1 MIKVFEMFSGYGGA
15 SFALKKANIPFEC
28 IGHSEIDK
36 FAIQCYNL
44 NFPNIRNFGDC
55 TKINPNELPDFDLLT
70 GGFPCQD
77 VSIAGKRDLSKGRT
91 NLYIEILRIA
101 KAKKP
106 KYMLLENVKGLLS
119 IEVEDRKLVN
129 IIVSDLQKI
138 GYGVCWK
145 ILNSKDYGIPQNRER
160 IWLVCK
166 LGGWEF
172 GEFQFP
178 NKESLKIFVKD
189 ILEMEVDK
197 KYNLS
202 KKQIEAIAKRLRCE
216 RGMMIKG
223 NISSTLSARD
233 YKFGGK
239 RIQFDVSGKGYN
251 SEEDRAYN
259 SEGVLCCIPNSHPQ
273 NKVNIF
279 SLFPRNGNPNQGGTG
294 QLVKSDGTSYCVDT
308 GNCQAIELNIE
319 EDNLIINSLMI
330 FRRLTPKECFRLMG
344 FLNDEINLDGISDT
358 QQYKLAGNG
367 WDINLVSKIFR
378 QMFKKK
384 GELELNKIY
393 CEDALELLKKIPD
406 NSVDLVLTDPPY
418 ELDWKQSI
426 HFKNR
431 KSMFHHKEET
441 QKWDKGVKELYEL
454 IFKEFNRI
462 IKFTGSVILFT
473 RSEYITY
480 AVDSSKKNGFD
491 NKATIIWHK
500 TNPMPQVRKKNYL
513 SSVETILWVVRYNEK
528 KCPFIFNFKTQNE
541 MHNFIEMPLCGGNER
556 TEHPTQKPL
565 KLIKHLLEIH
575 SNPDN
580 LVLDCFAGSGT
591 TAVACKQLGRKFIGC
606 DISQEYV
613 DIANKRLSQGVL
625 NL

>member
-1 MIKVFEMFSGYGGA
+1 
-15 SFALKKANIPFEC
+15 
-28 IGHSEIDK
+28 
-36 FAIQCYNL
+36 
-44 NFPNIRNFGDC
+44 
-55 TKINPNELPDFDLLT
+55 
-70 GGFPCQD
+70 
-77 VSIAGKRDLSKGRT
+77 
-91 NLYIEILRIA
+91 
-101 KAKKP
+101 
-106 KYMLLENVKGLLS
+106 MLLENVKGLLS

-129 IIVSDLQKI
+129 IIVSDLQNI

-308 GNCQAIELNIE
+308 GNCQAIE
-319 EDNLIINSLMI
+319 
-330 FRRLTPKECFRLMG
+330 
-344 FLNDEINLDGISDT
+344 
-358 QQYKLAGNG
+358 
-367 WDINLVSKIFR
+367 
-378 QMFKKK
+378 
-384 GELELNKIY
+384 
-393 CEDALELLKKIPD
+393 
-406 NSVDLVLTDPPY
+406 
-418 ELDWKQSI
+418 
-426 HFKNR
+426 
-431 KSMFHHKEET
+431 
-441 QKWDKGVKELYEL
+441 
-454 IFKEFNRI
+454 FNRI